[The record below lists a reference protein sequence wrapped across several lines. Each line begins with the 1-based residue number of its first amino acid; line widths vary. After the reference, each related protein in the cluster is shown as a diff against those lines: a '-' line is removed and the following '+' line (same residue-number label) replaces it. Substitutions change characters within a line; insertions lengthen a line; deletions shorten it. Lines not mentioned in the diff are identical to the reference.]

1 MAIPCLLRSDWLSVF
16 YQAVRRNIH
25 GEKLLKH
32 RRFSIAPAA
41 AIIRIASQELL
52 VDVRP
57 LRGPY
62 A

>member
-1 MAIPCLLRSDWLSVF
+1 VF

-57 LRGPY
+57 VRGPY